1 MFAMY
6 NPTAFGVGFV
16 SFDVKFGEEA
26 RKFVKIRIPLCAS
39 ETVVTAVVLLAPIIT
54 IYFCSQCESEMRYE
68 CLQIMTYFRFLF
80 RM

>member
-39 ETVVTAVVLLAPIIT
+39 ETVVNLII
-54 IYFCSQCESEMRYE
+54 FCSKVDSLYRRSV
-68 CLQIMTYFRFLF
+68 LNKD
-80 RM
+80 

>member
-39 ETVVTAVVLLAPIIT
+39 ETVVSIGNILLHMIQKQRSHYPYSYKHKTSIH
-54 IYFCSQCESEMRYE
+54 SS
-68 CLQIMTYFRFLF
+68 
-80 RM
+80 

>member
-39 ETVVTAVVLLAPIIT
+39 ETVVSIGNILLHMIHKHTAISLSPSYKPKARIH
-54 IYFCSQCESEMRYE
+54 SS
-68 CLQIMTYFRFLF
+68 
-80 RM
+80 

>member
-39 ETVVTAVVLLAPIIT
+39 ETVVRNVHKHLIFPT
-54 IYFCSQCESEMRYE
+54 FSQHSD
-68 CLQIMTYFRFLF
+68 T
-80 RM
+80 

>member
-39 ETVVTAVVLLAPIIT
+39 ETVVRRIT
-54 IYFCSQCESEMRYE
+54 QKENVHAGFGSNYR
-68 CLQIMTYFRFLF
+68 L
-80 RM
+80 

>member
-39 ETVVTAVVLLAPIIT
+39 ETVVK
-54 IYFCSQCESEMRYE
+54 
-68 CLQIMTYFRFLF
+68 LF
-80 RM
+80 FKGFP

>member
-39 ETVVTAVVLLAPIIT
+39 ETNSCTVEKICHFT
-54 IYFCSQCESEMRYE
+54 MKN
-68 CLQIMTYFRFLF
+68 
-80 RM
+80 

>member
-39 ETVVTAVVLLAPIIT
+39 ETV
-54 IYFCSQCESEMRYE
+54 Q
-68 CLQIMTYFRFLF
+68 MTYMKVASEFKIWESILTMQYMFQLANSLS
-80 RM
+80 

>member
-39 ETVVTAVVLLAPIIT
+39 ETVVYVQKCCDSVVST
-54 IYFCSQCESEMRYE
+54 ESTHTTEVY
-68 CLQIMTYFRFLF
+68 
-80 RM
+80 